1 MIKHI
6 AYLEMTKIVLTRKT
20 RKFRTIQRRFKK
32 QKKTNEMSSLC
43 QIRQSEKNILK
54 KKINIKKQKTSLA
67 SIRGEMLVAFWF
79 LEQHNNLFN
88 L

>member
-1 MIKHI
+1 MSLRGKHGSSEQ
-6 AYLEMTKIVLTRKT
+6 YKEG
-20 RKFRTIQRRFKK
+20 FKK

-67 SIRGEMLVAFWF
+67 SIRGEMLVDFWF